1 MALSHAKK
9 GRKLRDAHKLWSHS
23 GGLVV
28 AERLWLLTTRVFA
41 VKLDEKVLSNTWWPI
56 AVHADGSTQDTWEKI
71 LALWFNSTLGIISLI
86 AARVDTRGAWVELKK
101 PIMEEIAVPDPRKL
115 NKTAQDSLCSA
126 FDKVSKLEVKA
137 LPSIDS
143 DVVHKEIDAA
153 LASAFEI
160 SDDLAR
166 LRDMLAREPIVSMR
180 LPNA

>member
-1 MALSHAKK
+1 
-9 GRKLRDAHKLWSHS
+9 
-23 GGLVV
+23 
-28 AERLWLLTTRVFA
+28 
-41 VKLDEKVLSNTWWPI
+41 VLSNAWWPI
-56 AVHADGSTQDTWEKI
+56 AVHAEGSAQETWEKI

-115 NKTAQDSLCSA
+115 HKKVQDRLCRA
-126 FDKVSKLEVKA
+126 YDEVSKLEVKA

-143 DVVHKEIDAA
+143 DPVHKSIDAA

-160 SDDLAR
+160 GDDLAR

-180 LPNA
+180 LPNETQEVGLPDGYTLATTPTPKENRE